1 MPTKPLVTTMKAT
14 IVGAGIA
21 GLTTAIA
28 LQQKGIAVEIFEAAP
43 QIQPVGAG
51 LALAANAMQ
60 AFYKLGIADTIIA
73 KGRKLPSFSFYN
85 HRGKLLNSTNS
96 LELGK
101 KYGIDNFTIHRAEL
115 HSALL
120 AQLKGTTVHLSK
132 KTIGFA
138 QNGNTITLQFADG
151 STHITQCLIVADGIN
166 SPIRQQLLPHSQPR
180 YAGYVCWRA
189 VIDSKG
195 FDWSETSETFG
206 PMGRFGITPL
216 ADNLLYWY
224 ACTNTTKNNQR
235 YAAYTIDDLR
245 KHFAGYHAPIN
256 ELLDRTENDAL
267 IYGPILDLA
276 PLDKFAFGN
285 IVLIGDAAHATTP
298 NMGQGACQAIED
310 AVILADEMAKTNV
323 HQNAFINFEQR
334 RLERTRYIILQSRK
348 VGEVAQWQNP
358 VLGWLRDRLMA
369 NLPQSAKNKQF
380 EKLLT
385 VDF

>member
-1 MPTKPLVTTMKAT
+1 MKAT
-14 IVGAGIA
+14 ILGAGIA

-60 AFYKLGIADTIIA
+60 AFNKLGIADAIIA
-73 KGRKLPSFSFYN
+73 KGRKLPAFSFYN
-85 HRGKLLNSTNS
+85 HKGKLLNSTNS

-120 AQLKGTTVHLSK
+120 EQLKETSVHLSK
-132 KTIGFA
+132 KAVGFT
-138 QNGNTITLQFADG
+138 QNGNTTTLQFADG

-166 SPIRQQLLPHSQPR
+166 SPIRKQLLPHSLPR

-189 VIDSKG
+189 VIDSTG
-195 FDWSETSETFG
+195 FDCPETSETFG
-206 PMGRFGITPL
+206 SNGRFGIAPL
-216 ADNLLYWY
+216 ANNLLYWY
-224 ACTNTTKNNQR
+224 ACINTPKDNPR
-235 YAAYTIDDLR
+235 FAAYTIDDLR
-245 KHFAGYHAPIN
+245 KHFENYPAPIKEILN
-256 ELLDRTENDAL
+256 RTQNNAL
-267 IYGPILDLA
+267 IYAPILDLV
-276 PLDKFAFGN
+276 PLDRFAFGN

-310 AVILADEMAKTNV
+310 AVILADEMTKTNV
-323 HQNAFINFEQR
+323 YQNAFINFEQR
-334 RLERTRYIILQSRK
+334 RLERTRYITVQSRK

-358 VLGWLRDRLMA
+358 VLGWLRDRIMT
-369 NLPQSAKNKQF
+369 NLPQSAKDKQF
-380 EKLLT
+380 KKLLT

>member
-1 MPTKPLVTTMKAT
+1 MKAT

-28 LQQKGIAVEIFEAAP
+28 LQQKGIEVEIFEAAP

-60 AFYKLGIADTIIA
+60 AFYKLGIADAIIA

-85 HRGKLLNSTNS
+85 HRGKLLNTTNS
-96 LELGK
+96 IELGK
-101 KYGIDNFTIHRAEL
+101 KYGIDNFTIHRAAL

-120 AQLKGTTVHLSK
+120 EQLGEIPVHLSK
-132 KTIGFA
+132 RAVGFT
-138 QNGNTITLQFADG
+138 QNGNLITLQFTDG
-151 STHITQCLIVADGIN
+151 TSHITQCLIVADGIN
-166 SPIRQQLLPHSQPR
+166 SPIRKQLLPTSQPR

-224 ACTNTTKNNQR
+224 ACTNAPKDSKH
-235 YAAYTIDDLR
+235 YANYNIEDLR
-245 KHFAGYHAPIN
+245 KHFAGYHHPIK
-256 ELLDRTENDAL
+256 EILDRTENTSL

-276 PLDKFAFGN
+276 PLDRFAFGN
-285 IVLIGDAAHATTP
+285 ILLIGDAAHATTP
-298 NMGQGACQAIED
+298 NLGQGACQAIED
-310 AVILADEMAKTNV
+310 AVVLANEMAKTTV
-323 HQNAFINFEQR
+323 HQNAFVNFEQR
-334 RLERTRYIILQSRK
+334 RLDRTRYITLQSRK

-358 VLGWLRDRLMA
+358 VLGWVRDRIM
-369 NLPQSAKNKQF
+369 KNMPKSTKDKQF
-380 EKLLT
+380 AKLFT